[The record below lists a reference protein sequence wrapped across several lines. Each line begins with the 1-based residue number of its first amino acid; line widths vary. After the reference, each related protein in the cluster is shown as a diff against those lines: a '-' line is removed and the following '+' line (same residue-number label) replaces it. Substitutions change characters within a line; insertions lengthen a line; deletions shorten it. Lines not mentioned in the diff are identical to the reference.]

1 MNSGLRARLLRG
13 GAGSAAIRA
22 SYIALQFAVG
32 VILARLLGPESL
44 GLYAYAIALA
54 QLLAISAQFGFP
66 AFLVRQ
72 IAVYRAETAVPQ
84 IKGLLVGSMQMTLL
98 LSLTIAVAGAALLP
112 VLAPGLGQGH
122 DTVVI
127 LGVSLVPLFA
137 LASVSAGALQGLG
150 HPVLSQVPE
159 QLIRPTLLLS
169 GLAILTLSQAKLTAE
184 MALSMQ
190 IGASLLALVV
200 GIWTLVAQTGPAVR
214 KAAAAMHRTQWVRQS
229 FPFLL
234 LSGAQVLNNQIN
246 IILLG
251 ALAPQSEV
259 GYFRVA
265 VQVTDGLTVALIAIS
280 IVIAPQIAGLHAR
293 ADLSNLQ
300 RVLVLSHRAAT
311 LIVLPLAL
319 ALTAFGA
326 DFLTLVFGKEFRPA
340 ADSMSILAL
349 GKIAYA
355 TVGFGGLAL
364 SMMGR
369 AGVAAVITLGT
380 AALSALLAL
389 VLIPIYGMTG
399 AAIAATTGQLL
410 VNFGSVIWIRKVY
423 GRDLSAF
430 GRLPRAGS
438 M

>member
-1 MNSGLRARLLRG
+1 
-13 GAGSAAIRA
+13 
-22 SYIALQFAVG
+22 
-32 VILARLLGPESL
+32 
-44 GLYAYAIALA
+44 
-54 QLLAISAQFGFP
+54 
-66 AFLVRQ
+66 
-72 IAVYRAETAVPQ
+72 
-84 IKGLLVGSMQMTLL
+84 
-98 LSLTIAVAGAALLP
+98 
-112 VLAPGLGQGH
+112 
-122 DTVVI
+122 
-127 LGVSLVPLFA
+127 
-137 LASVSAGALQGLG
+137 
-150 HPVLSQVPE
+150 
-159 QLIRPTLLLS
+159 
-169 GLAILTLSQAKLTAE
+169 
-184 MALSMQ
+184 
-190 IGASLLALVV
+190 
-200 GIWTLVAQTGPAVR
+200 
-214 KAAAAMHRTQWVRQS
+214 MHRTQWVRQS

-355 TVGFGGLAL
+355 TVGFAGLAL